1 VFETL
6 DPTMREVKLA
16 SGRRIILSDTVGFI
30 SNLPTTLVAAFRA
43 TLEEVM
49 EADLILHVRDISH
62 PETQAQLQD
71 VDAVLSDLGIDA
83 AASDSPVLE
92 VWNKADRLDAS
103 ARTEAERAMARAARP
118 PVLISA
124 LTGEGIEAMLAAMDA
139 RFGGKDEILSLEIPP
154 GEGRLLSWLYDNTQ
168 VLEQQAGESGAV
180 TARFRIDPTIKG
192 KLEGQLRRAGLTA
205 KA

>member
-1 VFETL
+1 
-6 DPTMREVKLA
+6 
-16 SGRRIILSDTVGFI
+16 
-30 SNLPTTLVAAFRA
+30 
-43 TLEEVM
+43 VM

-62 PETQAQLQD
+62 PETQAQLRD
-71 VDAVLSDLGIDA
+71 VEAVLCDLGIDA
-83 AASDSPVLE
+83 TAADSPVLE

-103 ARTEAERAMARAARP
+103 AHTEAERTMARADRP

-124 LTGEGIEAMLAAMDA
+124 LKGEGIEAMLAAMDA

-180 TARFRIDPTIKG
+180 TARFRIDPTIRG
-192 KLEGQLRRAGLTA
+192 KLAGQLKRAGLAA
-205 KA
+205 KG